1 MKNRILRV
9 AIIILSF
16 LLCLYISKIFINLFD
31 IAGSKL
37 FVTSLGYPF
46 TIIIIIVTLY
56 FLYKYNI
63 IEIISELGLKEG
75 FSKGFL
81 FGLIVTLPMTVSSVI
96 LFKLSNNI
104 FSYDT
109 LIAVFIGPIMEEI
122 LFRGYLFGQ
131 LFKKERWGFIPAS
144 IIASI
149 FFGLGHLYQTHN
161 LSSAAGTFLITFM
174 GSAWFAWLYIE
185 HNGNLWFPIW
195 LHILMN
201 LSWTI
206 FQTNVPGA
214 IGTNITNLFRLIT
227 IIITV
232 VYTIRYSKKHGRKV
246 NIRNLLINSELL
258 THS

>member
-1 MKNRILRV
+1 MKSRILRV
-9 AIIILSF
+9 TIIILSF

-46 TIIIIIVTLY
+46 TIIIIIATLY

-63 IEIISELGLKEG
+63 IEMISELGLKEG

-81 FGLIVTLPMTVSSVI
+81 FGLIVTLPMTISSVI

-109 LIAVFIGPIMEEI
+109 LITVFIGPIMEEI

-144 IIASI
+144 IIASL
-149 FFGLGHLYQTHN
+149 FFGIGHLYQAHN
-161 LSSAAGTFLITFM
+161 LLGASGTFFVTFM

-185 HNGNLWFPIW
+185 HNSNLWFPIS

-206 FQTNVPGA
+206 FQTDAPGA
-214 IGTNITNLFRLIT
+214 VGNNVTNLFRIIT

-232 VYTIRYSKKHGRKV
+232 VYTIRYSKRHGRKI
-246 NIRNLLINSELL
+246 NKGNLLINYSN
-258 THS
+258 

>member
-1 MKNRILRV
+1 MKIRILRV

-16 LLCLYISKIFINLFD
+16 LLCMYVPKILINLFD
-31 IAGSKL
+31 IPGSKL

-46 TIIIIIVTLY
+46 TIIIIIVSLY
-56 FLYKYNI
+56 ILHKNNI
-63 IEIISELGLKEG
+63 IGIITELGLKEG
-75 FSKGFL
+75 FTKGFL
-81 FGLIVTLPMTVSSVI
+81 LGLIATLPMTMSSVI
-96 LFKLSNNI
+96 LFKFSNNL

-109 LIAVFIGPIMEEI
+109 LVAVFIAPIMEEI

-144 IIASI
+144 IIASL
-149 FFGLGHLYQTHN
+149 FFGIGHLYQTHN
-161 LSSAAGTFLITFM
+161 LSSAFGTFLITFI

-185 HNGNLWFPIW
+185 HNSNLWIPIW

-201 LSWTI
+201 LSWII

-227 IIITV
+227 IIITII
-232 VYTIRYSKKHGRKV
+232 YTIRYSKKYGFKV
-246 NIRNLLINSELL
+246 NKRNLLINYS
-258 THS
+258 S